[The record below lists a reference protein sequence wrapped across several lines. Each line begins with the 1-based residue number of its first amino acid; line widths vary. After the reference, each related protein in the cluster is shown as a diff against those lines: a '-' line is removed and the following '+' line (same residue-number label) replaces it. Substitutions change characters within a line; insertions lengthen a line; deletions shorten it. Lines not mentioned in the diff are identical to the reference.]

1 MGCHLLWPEGLT
13 SAPSQALILHSS
25 LGLGQCGLGHLG
37 PLWCQGSNVFVMETF
52 KHIQILRES
61 VEPELCEAVDNKQLS
76 LSLLCANPHSVGF
89 RTQEAVAETVRTSLT
104 LTVPHQTSGQIGIVE
119 QVEFLPGSAG
129 LPSEHKDRAV
139 PICQRD

>member
-1 MGCHLLWPEGLT
+1 
-13 SAPSQALILHSS
+13 
-25 LGLGQCGLGHLG
+25 
-37 PLWCQGSNVFVMETF
+37 METF